1 MSEVGDAIREL
12 AHVVRTEEDIEGIA
26 LQVDDLWNRVQAH
39 REATPAIETD
49 TTTEVAR
56 VADALTDHPDWY
68 IKGESTTERM
78 VYGCQG
84 CTVEVWT
91 DESGSDGGD
100 LTQPRAA
107 FAKHQADL
115 LAEAGLLREF
125 PGRVDGAGGGE
136 TSNNSECSCAR
147 QVGAPVEHPQIVTET
162 GPGAMQADSAGRG
175 ASGGLGE
182 RLRALVPAIYADDG
196 YFGVTALEI
205 REFADEADRLE
216 RDREGLRLRA
226 ELAESGLA
234 MAARQKR
241 AEREG
246 S

>member
-1 MSEVGDAIREL
+1 MSTRKERRERSRL
-12 AHVVRTEEDIEGIA
+12 HGVCRNCGEKGRHFAPPGFGSPGMYICKPKTEEASVSD
-26 LQVDDLWNRVQAH
+26 
-39 REATPAIETD
+39 ETD
-49 TTTEVAR
+49 TTSQVAR
-56 VADALTDHPDWY
+56 VLLDHDA
-68 IKGESTTERM
+68 ERM
-78 VYGCQG
+78 ECMDHDRL
-84 CTVEVWT
+84 CCPTC
-91 DESGSDGGD
+91 DAHD
-100 LTQPRAA
+100 
-107 FAKHQADL
+107 FASAYKHQADA
-115 LAEAGLLREF
+115 LAEAGLLRDHATIDALNQRCQILVGEA
-125 PGRVDGAGGGE
+125 DGLRAQIATQEPAGATLGG
-136 TSNNSECSCAR
+136 SD
-147 QVGAPVEHPQIVTET
+147 
-162 GPGAMQADSAGRG
+162 DSR

-205 REFADEADRLE
+205 RGLADEADRME